1 MSSKKRRRA
10 PAESPPLSDD
20 LESLSALYASTLLVA
35 SFLAPKGAA
44 CTYSVLRSAVA
55 AQGATLSLDDL
66 RRMVGLDNSIGLRPH
81 AAGGRVEPEL
91 VLRDARRL
99 SAAGVKSRLRHFRS
113 LLAALP
119 AQAGGGA
126 ATISLAPLPA
136 GCAVDVSGEPA
147 PQGGGSDAAAA
158 SHGGFHG
165 GFVPS
170 AEAREAASPRRS
182 SKHSEPRLL
191 TGLPSPPPK
200 PLRRGTGSIGE
211 GWAEGRPRAEGR
223 EQGREQEL
231 PEQELPAEGPA
242 AAAAAAAT
250 AAAEEE
256 EPLAG
261 RDEAA
266 RPARRSRAD
275 AFLAQLQAP
284 PLRPRPA
291 VHGTGGQPR
300 GRAA

>member
-1 MSSKKRRRA
+1 MSKKRRRA

-35 SFLAPKGAA
+35 SFLAPKGMA

-126 ATISLAPLPA
+126 AAISLAPLPA

-158 SHGGFHG
+158 SHGGF
-165 GFVPS
+165 VPPT
-170 AEAREAASPRRS
+170 EAREAASPRRS
-182 SKHSEPRLL
+182 SKHSECRLL

-275 AFLAQLQAP
+275 AFLAQLQAASLP
-284 PLRPRPA
+284 PRPA
-291 VHGTGGQPR
+291 VQGTGGQPR
-300 GRAA
+300 GGAD